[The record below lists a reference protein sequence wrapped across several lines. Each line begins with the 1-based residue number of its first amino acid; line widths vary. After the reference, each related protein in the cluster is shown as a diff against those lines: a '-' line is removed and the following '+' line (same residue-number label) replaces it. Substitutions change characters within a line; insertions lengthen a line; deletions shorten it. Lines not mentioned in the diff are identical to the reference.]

1 MKDHITIVGNVG
13 ADPEFRRLPDG
24 TPVVSLRVASTER
37 RYDAKAGAWVDGH
50 TSWYWV
56 SVFRALGEHVAA
68 SVRRGQRVVVLGTL
82 AIKRWEAG
90 EKSGTDAEIDA
101 LAVGHDLAFGTTVF
115 TGTSRPREEAR
126 PTEADAEWAPA
137 GPVEDSADDRVD
149 RPEPV
154 ATPF

>member
-24 TPVVSLRVASTER
+24 TPVVSLRVASTDR
-37 RYDAKAGAWVDGH
+37 RYDAKAGAWVDGL
-50 TSWYWV
+50 TSWYRV

-115 TGTSRPREEAR
+115 TGTSRPRDEGQA
-126 PTEADAEWAPA
+126 PTSGWAPA
-137 GPVEDSADDRVD
+137 DDAADVVEADSRE
-149 RPEPV
+149 PEP
-154 ATPF
+154 AGTPF

>member
-1 MKDHITIVGNVG
+1 M
-13 ADPEFRRLPDG
+13 
-24 TPVVSLRVASTER
+24 
-37 RYDAKAGAWVDGH
+37 
-50 TSWYWV
+50 
-56 SVFRALGEHVAA
+56 FRALGEHVAA

-126 PTEADAEWAPA
+126 PVEADAEWAPA
-137 GPVEDSADDRVD
+137 GSVEDSADDRVD
-149 RPEPV
+149 RPQPV